1 MVAFRLRPA
10 VAADVDLLFQ
20 WVNRPDCLAGKWRTT
35 GPVPRAGHEAWFAAR
50 LADAGTRIAIIEVD
64 GQPAGQARLQAG
76 DDGAYAV
83 DIYVL
88 PEYRR
93 GGVARTALRQAI
105 LNLRRERPQ
114 AMVAA
119 EVRAENQPSHRLFRA
134 LGFRPVDEAG
144 GLCRYV
150 LEEDPA

>member
-1 MVAFRLRPA
+1 M
-10 VAADVDLLFQ
+10 LFQ
-20 WVNRPDCLAGKWRTT
+20 WVNRPDCLAGKWRTA

-50 LADAGTRIAIIEVD
+50 LADNATRIAVIEVE

-76 DDGAYAV
+76 EDGLYAV

-88 PEYRR
+88 PEYRG
-93 GGVARTALRQAI
+93 GGVAHAALRQAI
-105 LNLRRERPQ
+105 LDLRRERPG
-114 AMVAA
+114 AVVAA
-119 EVRAENQPSHRLFRA
+119 EVRSENTPSHRLFRA
-134 LGFRPVDEAG
+134 LGFRAVAEDG